1 MDFQKSKALLDKIN
15 ALYKNMSGDPRNI
28 SSIERDLMRSYVQQ
42 FYESFLQ
49 LEHSPAPVAAPPPPP
64 PVVETKAAEPKITLR
79 RPETAP
85 PPPPPPPKP
94 EPPKPEPPKVE
105 RQPEPAPAPPPPP
118 PPPVVVEK
126 PIVVETPPPPPPPVV
141 KEAPIAP
148 PPPVYQAPV
157 MADPDVEALFTFKTA
172 TELSEK
178 LSQLPIGDIKKAM
191 GLNERISTQ
200 KELFGNDAN
209 AFETTVNALNQLGS
223 FEQAKAYLIQN
234 AAIRYNWAGKDTKEK
249 AKEFIKLVKRRY

>member
-15 ALYKNMSGDPRNI
+15 ALYRNISGDPRNI
-28 SSIERDLMRSYVQQ
+28 SNIEKDLMRSYVLQ
-42 FYESFLQ
+42 FYECFLQ
-49 LEHSPAPVAAPPPPP
+49 LDSQATPIAAPPPPP
-64 PVVETKAAEPKITLR
+64 LAESKQVEPKITLR

-85 PPPPPPPKP
+85 PPPP
-94 EPPKPEPPKVE
+94 PPKPEPPKVE

-118 PPPVVVEK
+118 PIVEKPVVVE
-126 PIVVETPPPPPPPVV
+126 IPPPPPPPVV
-141 KEAPIAP
+141 KETPVPPPP
-148 PPPVYQAPV
+148 PPPVYQAAPID
-157 MADPDVEALFTFKTA
+157 DPDLEELFAFKTA

-200 KELFGNDAN
+200 AELFGNDAN
-209 AFETTVNALNQLGS
+209 VFETALSTLNQLRS
-223 FEQAKAYLIQN
+223 FDEAKDYLVKN
-234 AAIRYNWAGKDTKEK
+234 VANRFNWASKAKKDK